1 MVLFRIDYTPS
12 VPWVPTRDEVID
24 YLVKLIQPYQGDI
37 VYDVGCGDGKVA
49 IRIAKKHPHAYV
61 KCIEIRDDLIEKAK
75 SNALSNSVK
84 IDIIKAD
91 FFQFNFSD
99 ANIVYM
105 YLLTS
110 VNQKLKPKLEREL
123 RPGTIVVTL
132 DFPVPGWSPVA
143 EIELPRSWQRVLYV
157 YIIGYSDR
165 EGLNVDVD
173 ALTRGLSRLNIS
185 AIPDVLRTRIEGL
198 LELTK
203 KSKS

>member
-1 MVLFRIDYTPS
+1 MFRIDYTPS
-12 VPWVPTRDEVID
+12 VPWVPTRDEVVD
-24 YLVKLIQPYQGDI
+24 YLVELLQPHRGDI

-61 KCIEIRDDLIEKAK
+61 KCIEVRGDLIEKAK

-99 ANIVYM
+99 ASIVYM

-132 DFPVPGWSPVA
+132 DFPVPGWSSVA

-165 EGLNVDVD
+165 RGVNIDVD

-185 AIPDVLRTRIEGL
+185 AIPDVLRGRIKGL
-198 LELTK
+198 LELAK
-203 KSKS
+203 KSKN